1 MPSSRPEGLASGPC
15 MAPSPESPPFNTE
28 PREVRISN
36 EQTSF
41 MPNACPFL
49 TFELGPTRIYVAA
62 LRAVLL
68 QGECHLPDARESS
81 HHPNS
86 HGNAPS
92 LPFLLTAISRE
103 KRIWSKRLD
112 RPKPKATKGEQTDN
126 YKWPVLYADCQS
138 HRTRNP

>member
-1 MPSSRPEGLASGPC
+1 VPSNRPEGLASGPC
-15 MAPSPESPPFNTE
+15 MA

-92 LPFLLTAISRE
+92 LPFLLTAISQE

-112 RPKPKATKGEQTDN
+112 LPKPKSAQTLLKVQILN
-126 YKWPVLYADCQS
+126 SV
-138 HRTRNP
+138 TF